1 MSNMLRM
8 SIGQW
13 FCLIVGMGL
22 MSFQLYKYFTNTL
35 EISISEGVV
44 TLLAA
49 ALMFA
54 PKALSQAFKNVLNK
68 KINNK
73 S

>member
-1 MSNMLRM
+1 MSSMLRM

-13 FCLIVGMGL
+13 FCLIAGMLL
-22 MSFQLYKYFTNTL
+22 MAFQLYKYFTNTL
-35 EISISEGVV
+35 EITVSEGVV

-54 PKALSQAFKNVLNK
+54 PKALSEAFKKILNK
-68 KINNK
+68 KLNNK